1 MTSAPQRRFAWTLA
15 TLLFAGS
22 VLNYV
27 DRSILGVLMPPIRR
41 DLSLSNEQY
50 GYAVNAFLML
60 YAVFYVLGGK
70 MSDRLGYK
78 PTVFWS
84 VLFWSAAN
92 ALHALA
98 TGLRSLCFFRALLG
112 IGEGVFYPA
121 AIRCYTEWFP
131 PASRAKAVG
140 LLLSGL
146 SVGTLVTPPVAA
158 WILVHW
164 GWRAAFVVTGAAG
177 LLLLPPWILL
187 HRGVNP
193 SPRAEEAAQV
203 AGLSG
208 ITLGEVLRHR
218 RFWAVLGARA
228 VGDAAWYFYLFWM
241 PGYFQEVRE
250 FDPAMV
256 GKYLWVPYFCAGAG
270 ALAGAWASSALIS
283 RGIQPER
290 SRKSVL
296 FPSAVCASLGA
307 LAFLADH
314 PAAALALASVALFGH
329 QSWSSNLH
337 TVITEICPPEH
348 VAVLYGI
355 TGAAGTLAGAL
366 SQPLIGRVVDF
377 QGYGPAFAAAG
388 LAYFA
393 AIVLLLAAGRLAP
406 IRVSSMRK

>member
-1 MTSAPQRRFAWTLA
+1 VTSAPQRRFAWTLA
-15 TLLFAGS
+15 ALLFAGS

-27 DRSILGVLMPPIRR
+27 DRSMLGVLMPQIRR

-60 YAVFYVLGGK
+60 YAAFYILGGK

-78 PTVFWS
+78 LTVFWS
-84 VLFWSAAN
+84 VLFWSVAN
-92 ALHALA
+92 ALHAFA
-98 TGLRSLCFFRALLG
+98 TGLRSLCLYRALLG

-121 AIRCYTEWFP
+121 AIRCYTERFP

-164 GWRAAFVVTGAAG
+164 GWRAAFVATGAAG
-177 LLLLPPWILL
+177 LILLPPWILL
-187 HRGVNP
+187 HRRTNP
-193 SPRAEEAAQV
+193 SPRAEEATRL
-203 AGLSG
+203 AGNSG
-208 ITLGEVLRHR
+208 VRLGDVLRCR
-218 RFWAVLGARA
+218 KYWAVLSARA

-241 PGYFQEVRE
+241 PGYFQEVRG
-250 FDPAMV
+250 FAPAMV

-270 ALAGAWASSALIS
+270 ALAGAWASSALIA

-290 SRKSVL
+290 GRKCVL
-296 FPSAVCASLGA
+296 FPSALCASLGA
-307 LAFLADH
+307 FVFLADH

-337 TVITEICPPEH
+337 TVITEICPPRH
-348 VAVLYGI
+348 VAILYGI

-366 SQPLIGRVVDF
+366 SQPLIGRVVDL
-377 QGYGPAFAAAG
+377 QGYGPSFAAAG

-393 AIVLLLAAGRLAP
+393 AAALLLSAGRLAP
-406 IRVSSMRK
+406 IVSA